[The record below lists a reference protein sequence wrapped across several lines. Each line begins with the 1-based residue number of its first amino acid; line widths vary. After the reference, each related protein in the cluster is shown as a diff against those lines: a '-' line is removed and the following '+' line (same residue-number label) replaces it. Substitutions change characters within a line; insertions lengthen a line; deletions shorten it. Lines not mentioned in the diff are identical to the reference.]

1 MNTPVVSPLPPWFPV
16 GGYLAKDFPLKA
28 KNSNPIVVRQIFNE
42 FCSQEYFNYTQIYTD
57 GSKYASPN
65 SCSAALYVPDF
76 DYTDKWH
83 LPSQSIVTA
92 ELFGILKALQFS
104 IDFLED
110 FDIAIFTDSLVALS
124 LIKGYSLAFRVL
136 LFPIHSCLEV
146 IHNKKMK
153 LVIQWI
159 PSHSGISGNEYVDSL
174 AKEAHNILDLTS
186 IPIPF
191 KESTTICHRAI
202 WDSWR
207 VERETELKFSNLGTL
222 REGNKMA
229 PLETFIKD
237 RKVNTSIIRLRIGHS
252 SLRQHLYRLRLEI
265 SPLCE
270 CQQEETVQHIA

>member
-1 MNTPVVSPLPPWFPV
+1 
-16 GGYLAKDFPLKA
+16 
-28 KNSNPIVVRQIFNE
+28 
-42 FCSQEYFNYTQIYTD
+42 
-57 GSKYASPN
+57 
-65 SCSAALYVPDF
+65 
-76 DYTDKWH
+76 
-83 LPSQSIVTA
+83 
-92 ELFGILKALQFS
+92 
-104 IDFLED
+104 
-110 FDIAIFTDSLVALS
+110 
-124 LIKGYSLAFRVL
+124 
-136 LFPIHSCLEV
+136 
-146 IHNKKMK
+146 MK

-270 CQQEETVQHIA
+270 CQQEETVQHIIMECPRYFSARTKMKHFLFNLGVPFNLKNILGREEDDPDLKRKIYRHLAVYLKSTGLIDRI